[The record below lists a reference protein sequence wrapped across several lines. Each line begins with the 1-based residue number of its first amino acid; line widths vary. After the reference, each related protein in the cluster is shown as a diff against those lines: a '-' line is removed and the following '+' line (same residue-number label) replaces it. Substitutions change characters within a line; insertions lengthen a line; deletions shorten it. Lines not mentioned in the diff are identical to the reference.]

1 LSRLNTKMTVNEESI
16 IVARILK
23 GDTSAFAQLV
33 DQYKDLVFTLAFR
46 MLKNREEAEEVSQ
59 DVFIKVFKSLRS
71 FKGDSKLSTWVYR
84 VTYNCCLDQLKKNKN
99 HMLEVPINEY
109 NYNKI
114 DSIDNALE
122 GLIKEEKQGLIRTC
136 VSKLPEDSCAIITL
150 FYFDELSLDEISGIT
165 GIESNTVKVKLC
177 RARKKLAK
185 IMEQYMIPKN
195 NLNYGL

>member
-1 LSRLNTKMTVNEESI
+1 MTTNEELI
-16 IVARILK
+16 LVANILE
-23 GDTSAFAQLV
+23 GNTPAFAKLV
-33 DQYKDLVFTLAFR
+33 DQYKDLVYTLAVR

-59 DVFIKVFKSLRS
+59 NVFIKIFKSLSS

-84 VTYNCCLDQLKKNKN
+84 VTYNSCLDQLKKNKK
-99 HMLEVPINEY
+99 HLMDVPIDEY

-122 GLIKEEKQGLIRTC
+122 GLIKEERVQLIRNC
-136 VSKLPEDSCAIITL
+136 VNKLPEESSAIITL

-165 GIESNTVKVKLC
+165 GIESNTVKVKLF

-185 IMEQYMIPKN
+185 IMEQYMIPKKN
-195 NLNYGL
+195 FNYGT

>member
-1 LSRLNTKMTVNEESI
+1 MTTNEEALLVASI
-16 IVARILK
+16 LNGNTAEYAK
-23 GDTSAFAQLV
+23 LV
-33 DQYKDLVFTLAFR
+33 DQYKDLVYTLAIR

-59 DVFIKVFKSLRS
+59 DVFIKIYKSLAS

-84 VTYNCCLDQLKKNKN
+84 VTYNCCLDQIKKNKKHLN
-99 HMLEVPINEY
+99 DVPIDEY

-114 DSIDNALE
+114 DTIDNALE
-122 GLIKEEKQGLIRTC
+122 GLIKEEKQQLIRSC
-136 VSKLPEDSCAIITL
+136 VNKLPEESSAIITL

-165 GIESNTVKVKLC
+165 GIESNTVKVKLF

-195 NLNYGL
+195 NLNYGT

>member
-1 LSRLNTKMTVNEESI
+1 MTTNEEALL
-16 IVARILK
+16 VASILK
-23 GDTSAFAQLV
+23 GNTADYAKLV
-33 DQYKDLVFTLAFR
+33 DQYKDLVYTLAIR

-59 DVFIKVFKSLRS
+59 DVFIKIFKSLAS

-84 VTYNCCLDQLKKNKN
+84 VTYNCCLDQIKKNKKHLN
-99 HMLEVPINEY
+99 DIPIDAY

-114 DSIDNALE
+114 DTIDNALE
-122 GLIKEEKQGLIRTC
+122 GLIKEEKQQLIRSC
-136 VSKLPEDSCAIITL
+136 VNRLPEESSAIITL

-165 GIESNTVKVKLC
+165 GIESNTVKVKLF

-195 NLNYGL
+195 NLNYGT

>member
-1 LSRLNTKMTVNEESI
+1 MTTNEEALL
-16 IVARILK
+16 VASILK
-23 GDTSAFAQLV
+23 GNTTDYAKLV
-33 DQYKDLVFTLAFR
+33 DQYKDLVYTLAIR

-59 DVFIKVFKSLRS
+59 DVFIKIYKSLAS

-84 VTYNCCLDQLKKNKN
+84 VTYNCCLDQIKKNKKHLN
-99 HMLEVPINEY
+99 DVPIDEY

-114 DSIDNALE
+114 DTIDNALE
-122 GLIKEEKQGLIRTC
+122 SLIKEEKQQLIRSC
-136 VSKLPEDSCAIITL
+136 VNRLPEESSAIITL

-165 GIESNTVKVKLC
+165 GIESNTVKVKLF

-195 NLNYGL
+195 NLNYGT